1 MIWLLPFLIPWSSD
15 PYSID
20 MGSGRPVIGYPIELT
35 ERPNERMMMMSVT
48 DFIRAKQKIEG
59 SPDFCRS
66 AIDSAVKECERGS
79 IEAQREALADAETTK
94 VNQEALIKSLQ
105 SQLTESEVKLTE
117 SQESTKVWQWVSV
130 GVGAAALGTT
140 AVLIFK

>member
-15 PYSID
+15 SYTID
-20 MGSGRPVIGYPIELT
+20 MGSSRPVVGFPIELT
-35 ERPNERMMMMSVT
+35 ERPNERMMMMSVG

-66 AIDSAVKECERGS
+66 AIDSAVGECERGS

-94 VNQEALIKSLQ
+94 VNQEALIKTLQ
-105 SQLTESEVKLTE
+105 SQLTDTQIELST

-130 GVGAAALGTT
+130 GVGAAALSTT
-140 AVLIFK
+140 AILIFK